1 MRLGK
6 RQQVPLDLVLCAVM
20 VVLCGGCEEDN
31 PATSVAD
38 TEVSSA
44 STSGVTTTV
53 EETTD
58 GAGPGTTTAT
68 AGTTGAGTTSTGG
81 TTSHGTTI
89 GGTTTGETGSGI
101 ESGTTGSGSET
112 AETTEGR
119 STDEVCE
126 EDNHVQE
133 NVCVACPPGTV
144 NEAGDDASGPET
156 QCEPVVCQENEY
168 VQGHACYPCPAG
180 GASEA
185 GDEASGPDTVCV
197 DSCEAALGVS
207 CDVFAEAYLKASNT
221 GVQDHFG
228 VSVGLVGDTLVVG
241 AYQEGSGATGINGDQ
256 ADDSAPNSGAVYVFQ
271 RTGSTWVQEA
281 YLKASNTGEDD
292 EFGWSIALFGDTLA
306 VGARME
312 ESGSTGVNGSQADDS
327 APDSGAVYVFQRTGN
342 TWTQEAYLKA
352 SNAGED
358 DQFGESIALSG
369 DTLAVGANR
378 EDSSATGVNGEQD
391 DESAGSSGAV
401 YVFQRTGNDW
411 TQEAYLKASNSDAG
425 DRFGESVALSGET
438 LAVGANWEDSNATG
452 VNGNQTDES
461 ISGSGAAYVFQRTE
475 GAWAQEAYLKASN
488 PSTSSQFGVSV
499 ALSGNTLAVGA
510 TWESSN
516 GAGVNGDQTPGGP
529 PSSGAVY
536 VFQRAEDTWAQEA
549 YLKASTPGPGHQ
561 FGASLALFG
570 DTLAVGASREGSTAT
585 GVNGPKGM
593 DNAVAS
599 GAVYLFRR
607 TTGSWMQGAYIKA
620 SNTGAVDWFGTSV
633 ALFGDTLAVGAPRES
648 SSATGVDGN
657 QVLNSATRS
666 GAVYV
671 RRIAAP

>member
-38 TEVSSA
+38 TEMSSA
-44 STSGVTTTV
+44 STSGVTTMV

-58 GAGPGTTTAT
+58 GAGSGTTTAT

-89 GGTTTGETGSGI
+89 GGTTSGETGSGI

-156 QCEPVVCQENEY
+156 QCEPVVCLENEY

-271 RTGSTWVQEA
+271 RTGSIWVQE
-281 YLKASNTGEDD
+281 E
-292 EFGWSIALFGDTLA
+292 
-306 VGARME
+306 
-312 ESGSTGVNGSQADDS
+312 
-327 APDSGAVYVFQRTGN
+327 
-342 TWTQEAYLKA
+342 
-352 SNAGED
+352 
-358 DQFGESIALSG
+358 
-369 DTLAVGANR
+369 
-378 EDSSATGVNGEQD
+378 
-391 DESAGSSGAV
+391 
-401 YVFQRTGNDW
+401 
-411 TQEAYLKASNSDAG
+411 
-425 DRFGESVALSGET
+425 
-438 LAVGANWEDSNATG
+438 
-452 VNGNQTDES
+452 
-461 ISGSGAAYVFQRTE
+461 
-475 GAWAQEAYLKASN
+475 YLKASN
-488 PSTSSQFGVSV
+488 PGADDEFGGSI
-499 ALSGNTLAVGA
+499 
-510 TWESSN
+510 
-516 GAGVNGDQTPGGP
+516 
-529 PSSGAVY
+529 
-536 VFQRAEDTWAQEA
+536 
-549 YLKASTPGPGHQ
+549 
-561 FGASLALFG
+561 ALFG

-585 GVNGPKGM
+585 GVNGPKGV

-607 TTGSWMQGAYIKA
+607 TKGSWMQGAYIKA

-633 ALFGDTLAVGAPRES
+633 ALSGDTLAVGAPRES